1 MKLTRHVLFWIC
13 ILVFSSKGISQ
24 DIHFSQFWTTT
35 HNTNPALAG
44 FFDGSGR
51 VTLNQRIQWSAITKP
66 YTTTLASYDLPIKKR
81 PYKQDLFGMG
91 FSAYRDVA
99 GDSHFGTTQLNIS
112 FSYIKALNRRNNN
125 FLSVGLQL
133 GGAQR
138 NITYSE
144 LYFDEQF
151 INGRYDPNMSN
162 TEQFSKNNFF
172 YGDISIGGAWMFQ
185 PKHRKSYQVGLSF
198 SHLNQAKQ
206 TLFDDNNTKM
216 DIKTMVT
223 FTTQQKANSDLDI
236 FPMVMASFQGTYK
249 EIILGAQTRYVLDKN
264 TNTYTTLNAG
274 LFYRWGDAA
283 YVMFGAEYL
292 RYHFGISYD
301 INTSKLHN
309 ASRYQ
314 GGWEISFN
322 YIFKNNKLRKIKEV
336 PCPIF

>member
-1 MKLTRHVLFWIC
+1 MT
-13 ILVFSSKGISQ
+13 SKGISQ
-24 DIHFSQFWTTT
+24 DIHFSQFWTTM
-35 HNTNPALAG
+35 HNANPAFAG

-51 VTLNQRIQWSAITKP
+51 VTVNQRIQWSAVTKP
-66 YTTTLASYDLPIKKR
+66 YTTTLMSYDFPIKKR

-91 FSAYRDVA
+91 ISAYRDVA
-99 GDSHFGTTQLNIS
+99 GDSYFGSTQLNIS
-112 FSYIKALNRRNNN
+112 LSYIKALNRRNNN
-125 FLSVGLQL
+125 FLSFGFQL

-151 INGRYDPNMSN
+151 SNGRYNPNMSN
-162 TEQFSKNNFF
+162 TEQFSKSNFI

-185 PKHRKSYQVGLSF
+185 PRRRKSYQIGLSF
-198 SHLNQAKQ
+198 SHLNQPKQ
-206 TLFDDNNTKM
+206 TLFDDYNTKM
-216 DIKTMVT
+216 DIKTMIT
-223 FTTQQKANSDLDI
+223 FTTQQKANNDLDI

-264 TNTYTTLNAG
+264 TSTYTTINAG
-274 LFYRWGDAA
+274 LYYRWADAA